1 MVQERDTLEAAEQ
14 IAGADVESIRP
25 LDARDKCAQALKP
38 LRLRIKRRSNPLP
51 SPST

>member
-25 LDARDKCAQALKP
+25 LDREINAL
-38 LRLRIKRRSNPLP
+38 RRSNLFAFG
-51 SPST
+51 